1 MGIAFTPETL
11 KIIKNKNVGI
21 KDKKEINDNSNS
33 LSDQNLNKRDIFYNI
48 FSPIYLKQVKKS
60 SNQKKELL
68 LGRSL
73 NSEKNINENK
83 KSDNK
88 GNTSNEINNIINK
101 NYKSFDLFYKNI
113 LLDNDDKEEMNNKKE
128 ALSEKSENSDYS
140 DYIDIS
146 KEYSLFNLNIMN
158 ENENKNKTGRKIRNS
173 YYNKL
178 ITNNYWNPLKKEKTF
193 NNIFIF
199 DWDDTLLCTS
209 YLLPT
214 GALNDMEINKKDKE
228 IIANLDILVYK
239 LLAKTMKL
247 GLVFIITNGAPGWVE
262 LSSVKFYPKS
272 ARLMKNIK
280 IISAR
285 GLCEKKLPGD
295 ARQWKS
301 ITFKYALEQLKIK
314 KNIPTNI
321 IAFGDS
327 IIEIEASYNLKESF
341 LNAYLKT
348 IKFKETP
355 THIELEK
362 ELKIIITQIDS
373 ILCNFKNLSIRVTR
387 KKNE

>member
-101 NYKSFDLFYKNI
+101 NYKSFDLSYKNI

-158 ENENKNKTGRKIRNS
+158 ENENKNKSGRKIRNS

>member
-101 NYKSFDLFYKNI
+101 NYKSFDLSYKNI
-113 LLDNDDKEEMNNKKE
+113 LLDNDDKEEINNKKE
-128 ALSEKSENSDYS
+128 ALSEKSEKSDYS

-158 ENENKNKTGRKIRNS
+158 ENENKNKSGRKIRNS